1 MNVTVTICLV
11 VFFSFIGEVL
21 TWIVRKDNTFKFG
34 YVAAIRILAICL
46 SICTIYSIK
55 DEYNNYNS
63 LQEANLFK
71 YELLQHQDSLINYQR
86 NMIKELANYLQNEHN
101 CNIPQFDGKLKD
113 NIQFEEEYLDSL
125 YNTQL

>member
-1 MNVTVTICLV
+1 MNVTFEICLV
-11 VFFSFIGEVL
+11 VFFYFVGECL
-21 TWIVRKDNTFKFG
+21 TWIVRKDNTFTFG
-34 YVAAIRILAICL
+34 YVAAIRILVICL

-63 LQEANLFK
+63 LQEANSFK

-86 NMIKELANYLQNEHN
+86 IMIKELAKHLQDEHD
-101 CNIPQFDGKLKD
+101 CDIPQFDDNLND

>member
-1 MNVTVTICLV
+1 MNLTFGIFLIVL
-11 VFFSFIGEVL
+11 FSFIGEYL
-21 TWIVRKDNTFKFG
+21 TWIVRKDNTFTFG

-63 LQEANLFK
+63 LQESNSFK
-71 YELLQHQDSLINYQR
+71 YELLQHQDSLINYQKD
-86 NMIKELANYLQNEHN
+86 MIKELANHLQDEHD
-101 CNIPQFDGKLKD
+101 CDIPQFDGELKD
-113 NIQFEEEYLDSL
+113 NIQFEEEYLDNL

>member
-1 MNVTVTICLV
+1 MNLTFGIFLIVL
-11 VFFSFIGEVL
+11 FSFIGEYL
-21 TWIVRKDNTFKFG
+21 TWIVRKDNTFTFG

-63 LQEANLFK
+63 LQESNSFK
-71 YELLQHQDSLINYQR
+71 YELLQHQDSLINYQKD
-86 NMIKELANYLQNEHN
+86 MIKELANHLQDEHD
-101 CNIPQFDGKLKD
+101 CDIPQFDGELKD

>member
-1 MNVTVTICLV
+1 MNVTFAICLV
-11 VFFSFIGEVL
+11 VLFSFIGEVL
-21 TWIVRKDNTFKFG
+21 IWLVKKDNTFIFG

-86 NMIKELANYLQNEHN
+86 NTIKELANHLQNEHN
-101 CNIPQFDGKLKD
+101 CDIPQFDDELKD
-113 NIQFEEEYLDSL
+113 NIQFEEEYIDSL

>member
-1 MNVTVTICLV
+1 MNVTLAICLV
-11 VFFSFIGEVL
+11 VFFSFIGEIL
-21 TWIVRKDNTFKFG
+21 TWLVSKDNTFTFG
-34 YVAAIRILAICL
+34 YVSAIRILAICL

-63 LQEANLFK
+63 LQESNSFK
-71 YELLQHQDSLINYQR
+71 YEVLQHQDSLINYQR
-86 NMIKELANYLQNEHN
+86 NMIKELANHLQNEHN
-101 CNIPQFDGKLKD
+101 CDIPQFDGELKD

>member
-1 MNVTVTICLV
+1 MNVTFAICLV
-11 VFFSFIGEVL
+11 VFFSFVGEYL
-21 TWIVRKDNTFKFG
+21 TWIVRKDNTFIFG

-46 SICTIYSIK
+46 SIITIYSIK

-63 LQEANLFK
+63 LQESNSFK

-86 NMIKELANYLQNEHN
+86 TMIKELVNHMQDEHN
-101 CNIPQFDGKLKD
+101 CDIPQFDGELKD

>member
-1 MNVTVTICLV
+1 MNIIFSICLIIG
-11 VFFSFIGEVL
+11 FSFIGELL
-21 TWIVRKDNTFKFG
+21 TWIVRKDNTFTFG
-34 YVAAIRILAICL
+34 YVSAIRILAICL

-63 LQEANLFK
+63 LQEANSFK

-86 NMIKELANYLQNEHN
+86 TMIKELANHLQDEHY
-101 CNIPQFDGKLKD
+101 CDIPQFDGELKD
-113 NIQFEEEYLDSL
+113 NIQFEEKYLDSL